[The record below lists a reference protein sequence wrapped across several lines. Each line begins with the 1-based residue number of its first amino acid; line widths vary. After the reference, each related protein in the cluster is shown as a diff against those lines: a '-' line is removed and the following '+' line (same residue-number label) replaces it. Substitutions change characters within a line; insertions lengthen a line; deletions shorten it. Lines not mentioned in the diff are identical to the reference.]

1 MASRY
6 AYVLRTCA
14 ADGTS
19 HHGNFTWP
27 KKGEVACPD
36 WDPSPRCGGG
46 LHGLLDGLGDG
57 GLLDWSDDAI
67 WQVVRVARSEVVD
80 IDGSKVK
87 FPKGTVV
94 VSGTRQEAVDYMV
107 AKGLAGVPA
116 STVTA
121 GYHGTATAGYRGT
134 ATAGDHGTATA
145 GDCGTAT
152 AGEDGVIAIPRWD
165 GKRFTM
171 HIAEVGGEG
180 LEPNVAYRLDGD
192 GNFVK
197 AEA

>member
-121 GYHGTATAGYRGT
+121 GYHGTATAG
-134 ATAGDHGTATA
+134 DHGTATA